1 MESDARLP
9 QALLVFDRDGWG
21 PASCFTL
28 NDSRSLWACEP
39 RVGKRERERESGAR
53 GSRPTIGE
61 RSLKASWKSFFVE
74 KRPHGYLRAAIAF
87 ELPFIFIDIG
97 YCPA

>member
-1 MESDARLP
+1 MGLRATRRQE
-9 QALLVFDRDGWG
+9 
-21 PASCFTL
+21 
-28 NDSRSLWACEP
+28 
-39 RVGKRERERESGAR
+39 RERERESGAR